1 MLLVQAFAQTTTALD
16 KERSGPDR
24 PVLRV
29 AREGL
34 AASEAMFL
42 SVKSPWL
49 ADPFPCPGLASGEEE
64 GPDHGSGAA
73 PGSEHTQNS
82 LVGEGGKETGA
93 AI

>member
-34 AASEAMFL
+34 AASEAMSL

-49 ADPFPCPGLASGEEE
+49 ADPFPCPDLVSGEEE
-64 GPDHGSGAA
+64 
-73 PGSEHTQNS
+73 HTQSS